1 MAAPVADRIDA
12 AIACGQLTLHGGRI
26 RSFDVAGNRVTLS
39 YRVRGGSEIRR
50 IEAARVINCSGPGA
64 DYARISHPLI
74 RSLLES
80 GAVRPDPLCL
90 GLDVT
95 RNCALKDIK
104 GAISGRLFAVG
115 PVTKAAFW
123 EMTAVPDIRRQC
135 EYLANHLSVLA
146 KAVRPRVQ
154 PSPRAGD
161 ISVAATA

>member
-1 MAAPVADRIDA
+1 MAAGYDP
-12 AIACGQLTLHGGRI
+12 
-26 RSFDVAGNRVTLS
+26 FDVDGRPRRIS
-39 YRVRGGSEIRR
+39 YRVRGTSR
-50 IEAARVINCSGPGA
+50 IEQITAARVINCSGPGA

-74 RSLLES
+74 RSLLNA
-80 GAVRPDPLCL
+80 GMVRPDPLCL

-95 RNCALKDIK
+95 RNCALKDTK

-146 KAVRPRVQ
+146 KAVRPRV
-154 PSPRAGD
+154 D
-161 ISVAATA
+161 ICWPPEVSASSDSL